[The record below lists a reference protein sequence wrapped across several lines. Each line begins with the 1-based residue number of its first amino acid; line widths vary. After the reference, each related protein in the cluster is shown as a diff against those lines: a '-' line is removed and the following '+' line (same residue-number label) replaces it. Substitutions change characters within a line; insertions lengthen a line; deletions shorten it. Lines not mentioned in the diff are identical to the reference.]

1 MRRFVPGSLALLT
14 LLLWAF
20 AGPVSMAN
28 DTSAELSA
36 GGLVFARSADVSLE
50 SETLKIS
57 PKLVSVRYQ
66 FVNQAT
72 QPVTLT
78 VAFPL
83 PDIDL
88 SDGEILAIPDA
99 DQANFLGFRT
109 RVDGKP
115 INFTLRQNAFLG
127 TKNITAMLR
136 DAGVP
141 LLPIGPEQSRLSDL
155 SEAVKDQLL
164 QQGLLLKNG
173 LDDQGRQLYVAAWT
187 VKTAAVRRQVF
198 PPSRVI
204 KVDHR
209 YHPSVGMSFDT
220 VLRKGLRQDKAMAA
234 EIARYRKEYCI
245 GDDFLTNLDRLA
257 GAQEGNSARIQER
270 RIGYILK
277 TGANWAGPIKNFKLT
292 IDKEQPDRLISF
304 CAGNIRLVSPTTV
317 EFTATD
323 FTPDKDLKILIVG
336 RFDAASSSE
345 LRTGSTSVKI
355 PDRRRTQSPPPAV
368 VPPPRP

>member
-141 LLPIGPEQSRLSDL
+141 LLPIGPE
-155 SEAVKDQLL
+155 
-164 QQGLLLKNG
+164 
-173 LDDQGRQLYVAAWT
+173 
-187 VKTAAVRRQVF
+187 
-198 PPSRVI
+198 
-204 KVDHR
+204 
-209 YHPSVGMSFDT
+209 
-220 VLRKGLRQDKAMAA
+220 
-234 EIARYRKEYCI
+234 
-245 GDDFLTNLDRLA
+245 
-257 GAQEGNSARIQER
+257 
-270 RIGYILK
+270 
-277 TGANWAGPIKNFKLT
+277 
-292 IDKEQPDRLISF
+292 
-304 CAGNIRLVSPTTV
+304 
-317 EFTATD
+317 
-323 FTPDKDLKILIVG
+323 
-336 RFDAASSSE
+336 
-345 LRTGSTSVKI
+345 
-355 PDRRRTQSPPPAV
+355 
-368 VPPPRP
+368 